1 MQSRKT
7 SLTSQ
12 TASRTQD
19 AQKELNRLHRRRI
32 ALINLIRSVEEYL
45 MVTDANDSLLTDGV
59 MEASTSAPTPKKPT
73 LSVVYT
79 RSLKELMA

>member
-1 MQSRKT
+1 
-7 SLTSQ
+7 
-12 TASRTQD
+12 
-19 AQKELNRLHRRRI
+19 
-32 ALINLIRSVEEYL
+32 

-59 MEASTSAPTPKKPT
+59 MEASTSAPTPKKPN